1 VTDTPPDLTAE
12 LLTLVAEDISL
23 TGEPITSDT
32 ELLLSGMVDSLG
44 VVRVVHWIEERCGIS
59 VDPADVTLEHFETVG
74 AIVAY
79 VCRRQHAAT

>member
-1 VTDTPPDLTAE
+1 VTDLAADLTTE
-12 LLTLVAEDISL
+12 LLNLVVEDISL
-23 TGEPITSDT
+23 TGEPVTPDT

-44 VVRVVHWIEERCGIS
+44 VVRVVHWIEERCGFA

-79 VCRRQHAAT
+79 VRRRQGAAR